1 MNLNKITLL
10 SPVFVMGDITVLI
23 LFSLLGRSFHKM
35 EFDFSSF
42 LLTTLP
48 FLFFWIF
55 IGLLIGV
62 FSQNI
67 HLQIW
72 VMIKKVALNT
82 LIAVPLAILLRQLI
96 LGRPTDLS
104 FLYASWAAVFS
115 FILLWRLL
123 FTWYRSKFHRA

>member
-1 MNLNKITLL
+1 
-10 SPVFVMGDITVLI
+10 
-23 LFSLLGRSFHKM
+23 
-35 EFDFSSF
+35 
-42 LLTTLP
+42 
-48 FLFFWIF
+48 
-55 IGLLIGV
+55 
-62 FSQNI
+62 
-67 HLQIW
+67 
-72 VMIKKVALNT
+72 MIKKVALNT